1 MCGMRQCS
9 TIMPATAFCS
19 GHDEMAGSNW
29 FTDWDKKANG
39 ALGIFAFFVPF
50 IVLVWLPPVILQA
63 FWKLGHPKVGA
74 GIAGSLSIALSLA
87 SSAIW
92 NAYLKPAAN
101 AVYGVLGVMVV
112 VIGLVLVDGLK
123 HALEGFPATS
133 ADEQAMRG
141 TLLLWIGVTA
151 FAAKT
156 PWDDLRDKFAARLR
170 GWLERSPNEG

>member
-1 MCGMRQCS
+1 MRPCL
-9 TIMPATAFCS
+9 TIMPATAFCR
-19 GHDEMAGSNW
+19 GHGEMAGSNW
-29 FTDWDKKANG
+29 FTNVDKKANG
-39 ALGIFAFFVPF
+39 ALGIVVFGIQLMLLIWAP
-50 IVLVWLPPVILQA
+50 LAILQYS
-63 FWKLGHPKVGA
+63 WEIGHPRVGA
-74 GIAGSLSIALSLA
+74 GIAGPLSIGLSLT
-87 SSAIW
+87 SSAFW

-101 AVYGVLGVMVV
+101 AVYGVLGVIVV
-112 VIGLVLVDGLK
+112 VGGLVLVDGLK
-123 HALEGFPATS
+123 HALEGFPAKS